1 MQAPLP
7 VRLDTLTATNSRRIN
22 TSQTMIAYHY
32 LLICSALDC
41 SVAAPLASTSMA
53 NGRLSEATVAA
64 QAAADMATDPLLTAR
79 LRQVCGDLHLL
90 RGAFE
95 EAEETYRQSLKLL
108 GTSPEVEALSCRAAG
123 LLALFQRRFETAASC
138 FQKIAKTP
146 CSSPRK
152 IEAHILIS
160 QIFFDSGLRR
170 KACDL
175 LKSAAEQAE
184 TAGLVEWQRLAHLLL
199 HDFDVRSMVQQQ
211 PEMRDDIYWQSFGAL
226 QSDGDPRP
234 MAAVPGPCDESAG
247 RLLEQRAEQLA
258 GITALA
264 LGRSG
269 DSLTLQNLLASTR
282 MLSPQCH
289 QTVVLEMTQAA
300 LAGKLVHVAEILIA
314 GGGPTTLQRN
324 LTSADGAD
332 PQQRQLVHCHAKL
345 RLLQGLTDEGLSLYA
360 TYALLAM
367 QAMRSAYSIAQRFED
382 KTASHYAMVKDDI
395 SARLPARYR
404 RAYQYMLAHAHLSS
418 LSINDVATVIG
429 VSERALQLAF
439 KEHIGL
445 SPREVLRR
453 HRMQKI
459 REDLQEA
466 SGAGVMEVAMKHGI
480 KNRTAL
486 TAGYRRYY
494 NETPSKTSMG

>member
-1 MQAPLP
+1 MVTLP
-7 VRLDTLTATNSRRIN
+7 GPHHTTFT
-22 TSQTMIAYHY
+22 TSQKMIAYHY

-41 SVAAPLASTSMA
+41 SVAVPLAATSMA
-53 NGRLSEATVAA
+53 HGRLSEATVAA
-64 QAAADMATDPLLTAR
+64 QAAADTAADALQAAR
-79 LRQVCGDLHLL
+79 FRQVCGDLHLL

-95 EAEETYRQSLKLL
+95 EAEETYRQSLKSLQ
-108 GTSPEVEALSCRAAG
+108 TSPEVEALSCRAAG

-138 FQKIAKTP
+138 FQKIFKTE
-146 CSSPRK
+146 CSIPRQ
-152 IEAHILIS
+152 IEAGVLVS
-160 QIFFDSGLRR
+160 QIFFDSGLRSR
-170 KACDL
+170 ARDVLKAV
-175 LKSAAEQAE
+175 SEQAGA
-184 TAGLVEWQRLAHLLL
+184 AGLAGWRHLAMLQL
-199 HDFDVRSMVQQQ
+199 HDFDVRAMVQQQ
-211 PEMRDDIYWQSFGAL
+211 PEMRDDIYWQSLGQPLGEA
-226 QSDGDPRP
+226 DVHP
-234 MAAVPGPCDESAG
+234 MSSAIGICDDACA
-247 RLLEQRAEQLA
+247 RLLDQRNDQLA
-258 GITALA
+258 SIAALA
-264 LGRSG
+264 RGKSG
-269 DSLTLQNLLASTR
+269 DSLTLQAVLASTR

-289 QTVVLEMTQAA
+289 QTVVLELTQAA
-300 LAGKLVHVAEILIA
+300 LAGKLVHIAEILIA
-314 GGGPTTLQRN
+314 GGGAAQLQRN
-324 LTSADGAD
+324 LATADGTD

-360 TYALLAM
+360 HYALLAM
-367 QAMRSAYSIAQRFED
+367 QAMRNAYPIMQRFEE
-382 KTASHYAMVKDDI
+382 KQASHYAVVKDDI

-404 RAYQYMLAHAHLSS
+404 RAYQYMLAHAHQSG

-494 NETPSKTSMG
+494 NETPSKTTMG